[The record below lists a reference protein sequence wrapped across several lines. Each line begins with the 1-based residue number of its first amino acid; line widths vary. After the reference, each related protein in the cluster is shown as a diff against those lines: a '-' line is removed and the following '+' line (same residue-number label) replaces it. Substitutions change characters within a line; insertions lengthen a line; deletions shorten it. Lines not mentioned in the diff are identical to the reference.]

1 MKEELLQKVF
11 FFFLKKKE
19 LRCSSQQP
27 NRGVELRRYL
37 ITRRTPE
44 T

>member
-19 LRCSSQQP
+19 LRNQQP